1 MWRSVNCSDEENSV
15 EQTYGKQKR
24 MYTLELGV
32 CVMTLG
38 FSNAEGRAIQ
48 HLMQIR
54 KILYTDNPQGII
66 EDGSLNF

>member
-1 MWRSVNCSDEENSV
+1 MWRSANCSDEENSV

-24 MYTLELGV
+24 MYTLDLGV

-54 KILYTDNPQGII
+54 KILYILTIHK
-66 EDGSLNF
+66 E